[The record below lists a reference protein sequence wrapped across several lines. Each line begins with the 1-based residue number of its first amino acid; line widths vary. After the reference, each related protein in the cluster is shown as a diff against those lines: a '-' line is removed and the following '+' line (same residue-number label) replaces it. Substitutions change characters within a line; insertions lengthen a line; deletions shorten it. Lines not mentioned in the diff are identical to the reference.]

1 MSIKLNITNFEE
13 AVKVLGGNRW
23 KETEE
28 TYIIQFDTVDFGKV
42 MTKWSKKL
50 GESVPVKK
58 IIIAITKDLIQIED
72 QKTFNKLTILMLDA
86 FDDLIDEESYIIK
99 TQEIKNRIQTLIT
112 ELKK

>member
-1 MSIKLNITNFEE
+1 MSKKLNITNFEE
-13 AVKVLGGNRW
+13 AVKALGGNRW

-28 TYIIQFDTVDFGKV
+28 TYIIQFDAVDFGKV
-42 MTKWSKKL
+42 ITKWSKKS

-58 IIIAITKDLIQIED
+58 IIIAIAKDLIQIEE
-72 QKTFNKLTILMLDA
+72 KTFNKLTIVTLDT
-86 FDDLIDEESYIIK
+86 FDDPIDSESYVVK